1 MRGGSFILG
10 HQQPFLEVTEQH
22 PRSFSQDKAE
32 KVMPEET
39 AFEEIEKDFQE
50 VLSEL
55 SGDKSLEKFRTE
67 YEKLHSI
74 MKKSYENE
82 KRLMAKCRELNAEI
96 VVNSA
101 KVATALKL
109 SQDDQTTIA
118 SLKKV
123 SDLAADEPAFPT
135 SPIHD
140 TDSSRAGQA

>member
-1 MRGGSFILG
+1 MYCI
-10 HQQPFLEVTEQH
+10 V
-22 PRSFSQDKAE
+22 FSTFPDL
-32 KVMPEET
+32 
-39 AFEEIEKDFQE
+39 DFAQCPYRQYVEWQE
-50 VLSEL
+50 LL
-55 SGDKSLEKFRTE
+55 FPYTSGDKSLEKFRTE

-123 SDLAADEPAFPT
+123 SDLEADEPAFPT